1 MAQRQTSK
9 AKAAGISEAKGGCS
23 LVDDSQF
30 SCVLAAL
37 SSQVALFFFP
47 ILLADQE
54 CRVMG
59 LPSPWLAQV
68 ADGKIKKSAK
78 QRNLQHGL
86 SYCYQ
91 G

>member
-9 AKAAGISEAKGGCS
+9 TKAAGISEAKGGCF

-37 SSQVALFFFP
+37 FSQLALFFFS

-54 CRVMG
+54 FRVIG

-78 QRNLQHGL
+78 LRNLQHDL
-86 SYCYQ
+86 YYRYQ